1 MRRSR
6 EQLQQVRGV
15 GGGGSLP
22 PFTVEEEPM
31 ATTEQIRAIV
41 DRYIELFS
49 AGDVDGWS
57 QLFAADAFHE
67 DPVGTPPNEGREA
80 VAAFYVNTQAMFGS
94 VRLSAVE
101 EPIVLGNEAVVTLRA
116 SAGAGESR
124 VVIPRIVDLMTFND
138 AGEIASLRA
147 FWDMAS
153 ITPDP

>member
-1 MRRSR
+1 
-6 EQLQQVRGV
+6 
-15 GGGGSLP
+15 
-22 PFTVEEEPM
+22 M

-49 AGDVDGWS
+49 AGDAEGWS

-67 DPVGTPPNEGREA
+67 DPVGTPPNEGRDA
-80 VAAFYVNTQAMFGS
+80 VKAFYVNTQTMFGS
-94 VRLSAVE
+94 ARLEAAE
-101 EPIVLGNEAVVTLRA
+101 EAIVLGNEAIVTLRA
-116 SAGAGESR
+116 IAGAGASR

-153 ITPDP
+153 ITPDPE

>member
-1 MRRSR
+1 
-6 EQLQQVRGV
+6 
-15 GGGGSLP
+15 
-22 PFTVEEEPM
+22 M

-49 AGDVDGWS
+49 AGDADGWS

-67 DPVGTPPNEGREA
+67 DPVGTPPNEGRDA
-80 VAAFYVNTQAMFGS
+80 VRAFYVNTQAMFGRA
-94 VRLSAVE
+94 RLSAAE

-147 FWDMAS
+147 FWDMAT
-153 ITPDP
+153 ITPDPE